1 MISKMKFI
9 SLVGPRSE
17 FDRIASDYVLDSAIE
32 FENPLHALRSTGGFT
47 MDTLP
52 NPYENSMKHVADVLE
67 YVHIDCSGVRR
78 HDEPISKEELDQF
91 LDHFDTQI
99 HAIKQAIE
107 SLQTE
112 LTHYDEVVQTLIPVM
127 DSNIQL
133 EKLPKLQYLN
143 YRFGKLP
150 MSSYQKLGTYLKD
163 LPAYFYALT
172 SSKDY
177 VWGMYFVSQA
187 HTENVDRIF
196 ATLYFESLLLD
207 GAEQGTPSQAIA
219 AIRKKAED
227 TRSQITAKRAQ
238 LENTVKAQSKDL
250 LKAYACI
257 KYHYDLYNLHHHAT
271 VSQSSFCL
279 TGWIDA
285 DEVPA
290 LQTKLQKDPACSMIV
305 DSPETVSHI
314 TPPTKLKNWRI
325 FHPFEE
331 FVRMYG
337 VPNYNEIDPTPFLA
351 VVYTLLFGIMFGDVG
366 HGLCLAAI
374 GLVMILLKKGG
385 FLAKLLVPLGLSSTL
400 FGFMYG
406 SVFGFEGEYALIRPL
421 WYTPFEGSASMMNTL
436 IYSVALGVVIILLCM
451 AFNIVNGIRQKNW
464 QKILF
469 SQNGVAGMVFYAL
482 VLFCAISAMQGSG
495 HPMTVAIIFIVI
507 SLILMFLQEPLGKLL
522 AKKKDWMPEEKG
534 GFFVEAFFE
543 LFEVI
548 LSFVTNTVSFL
559 RVGAFALNHAGMM
572 SVVVMFMLQL
582 NPAGSVAI
590 AIFGNL
596 LVIGLEGLIVGI
608 QVLRLG
614 FYEMFSRFYSGD
626 GREFHPANR

>member
-1 MISKMKFI
+1 
-9 SLVGPRSE
+9 
-17 FDRIASDYVLDSAIE
+17 
-32 FENPLHALRSTGGFT
+32 
-47 MDTLP
+47 
-52 NPYENSMKHVADVLE
+52 
-67 YVHIDCSGVRR
+67 
-78 HDEPISKEELDQF
+78 
-91 LDHFDTQI
+91 
-99 HAIKQAIE
+99 
-107 SLQTE
+107 
-112 LTHYDEVVQTLIPVM
+112 
-127 DSNIQL
+127 
-133 EKLPKLQYLN
+133 
-143 YRFGKLP
+143 
-150 MSSYQKLGTYLKD
+150 
-163 LPAYFYALT
+163 
-172 SSKDY
+172 
-177 VWGMYFVSQA
+177 
-187 HTENVDRIF
+187 
-196 ATLYFESLLLD
+196 
-207 GAEQGTPSQAIA
+207 
-219 AIRKKAED
+219 
-227 TRSQITAKRAQ
+227 
-238 LENTVKAQSKDL
+238 
-250 LKAYACI
+250 
-257 KYHYDLYNLHHHAT
+257 
-271 VSQSSFCL
+271 
-279 TGWIDA
+279 
-285 DEVPA
+285 
-290 LQTKLQKDPACSMIV
+290 
-305 DSPETVSHI
+305 
-314 TPPTKLKNWRI
+314 
-325 FHPFEE
+325 
-331 FVRMYG
+331 MYG

-406 SVFGFEGEYALIRPL
+406 SVFGFEGEHALIRPL